1 MANAT
6 YERRK
11 TGSHTNGRAGA
22 LWLIQAFSG
31 FLLVALLL
39 LHMIAHHFVVEG
51 GLRNYQEVIAYVA
64 NPAIFTITL
73 IFLVVVTIHALL
85 GLRAILVDLSPSP
98 GTMRAINW
106 LLALGGVAIVVYGV
120 WLELAIIGN
129 G

>member
-1 MANAT
+1 MANVT

-11 TGSHTNGRAGA
+11 TTARSNGRAGA
-22 LWLIQAFSG
+22 LWLVQAFSG

-51 GLRNYQEVIAYVA
+51 GLRNYQEVIDYVA

-85 GLRAILVDLSPSP
+85 GLRAILIDLSPSP
-98 GTMRAINW
+98 GALRAINW
-106 LLALGGVAIVVYGV
+106 LLTLAGVAIVVYGF